1 MGATAGLT
9 VGEVVACILSA
20 RVARMCGTMRNKV
33 YRSALAAI
41 MFALASSV
49 ALAQEQTE
57 ARDKELP
64 NFHEVNARL
73 FRGGQP
79 RPGGLKKLAA
89 RGVKTVI
96 NLRGDDGLALDEE
109 REAESLG
116 MKYVNLPLSLG
127 GRPSREQIARA
138 LALIDAPE
146 NQPVFVHCRKGAD
159 RTGVV
164 VAAYRIAHDH
174 WTAEEAQREADKYG
188 MGWWQRGKKDFIGD
202 YFRDRGGA
210 SPDANPS
217 ANGVER
223 DGKKPGANGNANAR
237 RVKHAPAAAKN

>member
-1 MGATAGLT
+1 MK
-9 VGEVVACILSA
+9 
-20 RVARMCGTMRNKV
+20 NKV
-33 YRSALAAI
+33 YRSALAATLLAL
-41 MFALASSV
+41 FAAA
-49 ALAQEQTE
+49 ALAQEQAE

-79 RPGGLKKLAA
+79 KPGGLKKLAA

-96 NLRGDDGLALDEE
+96 NLRGDDKLMLDEE

-116 MKYVNLPLSLG
+116 MRYFNLPLPLG

-138 LALIDAPE
+138 LALINAPE

-164 VAAYRIAHDH
+164 VAAYRITHDH
-174 WTAEEAQREADKYG
+174 WTGAEAQREADEYG
-188 MGWWQRGKKDFIGD
+188 MGWWQRGKKDFISD

-210 SPDANPS
+210 AGEGTAPNANQNPNASRGAGRGAKNPDAS
-217 ANGVER
+217 R
-223 DGKKPGANGNANAR
+223 DSNAR
-237 RVKHAPAAAKN
+237 RVKHAPPR